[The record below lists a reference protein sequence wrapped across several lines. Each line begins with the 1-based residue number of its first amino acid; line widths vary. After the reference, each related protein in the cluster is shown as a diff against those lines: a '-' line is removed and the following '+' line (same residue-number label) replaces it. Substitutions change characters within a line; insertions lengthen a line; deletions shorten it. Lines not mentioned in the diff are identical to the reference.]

1 MARRK
6 IQREEK
12 YTFDKEGQSVT
23 GKLIEI
29 STYEFPR
36 DNGVASVGRYVLAN
50 DDGRL
55 VVLGTSESELDS
67 MMAQVTMGETI
78 EIKYTHATTTGS
90 GRPFKHWEVEVIEDD
105 PEEAK

>member
-12 YTFDKEGQSVT
+12 VTFEKEGQSVT

-50 DDGRL
+50 EDGRG
-55 VVLGTSESELDS
+55 VVLGTSELDS

-90 GRPFKHWEVEVIEDD
+90 GRPFKHWEVTVLEDD

>member
-12 YTFDKEGQSVT
+12 VTFEKEGQSVT

-50 DDGRL
+50 EDGRG
-55 VVLGTSESELDS
+55 VILGTSELDS

-78 EIKYTHATTTGS
+78 EIKYTNATTTGS
-90 GRPFKHWEVEVIEDD
+90 GRPFKHWEVTVLEDD

>member
-12 YTFDKEGQSVT
+12 VTFEKEGQSVT

-50 DDGRL
+50 EDGRG
-55 VVLGTSESELDS
+55 VILGTSELDS
-67 MMAQVTMGETI
+67 IMAQVTMGETI

-90 GRPFKHWEVEVIEDD
+90 GRPFKHWEVTVLEDD

>member
-12 YTFDKEGQSVT
+12 VTFEKEGQSVT

-50 DDGRL
+50 EDGRG
-55 VVLGTSESELDS
+55 VILGTSELDS
-67 MMAQVTMGETI
+67 IMAQVTMGETI
-78 EIKYTHATTTGS
+78 EIKYTNATTTGS
-90 GRPFKHWEVEVIEDD
+90 GRPFKHWEVTVLEDD

>member
-12 YTFDKEGQSVT
+12 YTFEKEGQSVT

-29 STYEFPR
+29 GQYEFPR
-36 DNGVASVGRYVLAN
+36 DGGVAVVGRYVLAN

-55 VVLGTSESELDS
+55 VVLGTSELDS

-78 EIKYTHATTTGS
+78 EIKYTNATTTGS
-90 GRPFKHWEVEVIEDD
+90 GRPFKHWEVEVDGDE

>member
-55 VVLGTSESELDS
+55 VVLGTSELDS
-67 MMAQVTMGETI
+67 MMAQVTMGETV
-78 EIKYTHATTTGS
+78 EIKYTNSTTTGS
-90 GRPFKHWEVEVIEDD
+90 GRPFKHWEVAVIEED

>member
-12 YTFDKEGQSVT
+12 VTFEKEGQSVT

-50 DDGRL
+50 EDGRG
-55 VVLGTSESELDS
+55 VILGTSELDS

-90 GRPFKHWEVEVIEDD
+90 GRPFKHWEVTVLEDD

>member
-12 YTFDKEGQSVT
+12 VTFEKEGQSVT

-29 STYEFPR
+29 SRYEFPR

-50 DDGRL
+50 EDGRG
-55 VVLGTSESELDS
+55 VVLGTSELDS

-78 EIKYTHATTTGS
+78 EIKYTNATTTGS
-90 GRPFKHWEVEVIEDD
+90 GRPFKHWEVTVLEDD

>member
-12 YTFDKEGQSVT
+12 VIFEKEGQSVT

-50 DDGRL
+50 EDGRG
-55 VVLGTSESELDS
+55 VILGTSELDS

-90 GRPFKHWEVEVIEDD
+90 GRPFKHWEVTVLEDD

>member
-12 YTFDKEGQSVT
+12 VTFEKEGQSVT

-50 DDGRL
+50 EDGRG
-55 VVLGTSESELDS
+55 VVLGTSELDS

-78 EIKYTHATTTGS
+78 EIKYTHASTTGS
-90 GRPFKHWEVEVIEDD
+90 GRPFKHWEVTVIEEE